1 MILARLSAAIR
12 AQNWF
17 AVVLEF
23 IIVIAG
29 VVIGFQITEW
39 RGAQADR
46 ESERTYL
53 ARLHRDMV
61 QSTCALQH
69 NAAVSESWNIRARR
83 TLDALIVNDPDAVD
97 DTGFE
102 LIASTRVM
110 TGSLN
115 RATLNELVSGGQ
127 MNLISNDALR
137 ARIAEADA
145 AFTANDELIQVL
157 VGAQAS
163 FVGDVQNRLRPTP
176 GERYLITYDFGA
188 LAADETFLNAL
199 GHALRI
205 THHNT
210 LWLSQ
215 MADTADRLRVDLA
228 AEIGADTGALDCP
241 TAGDAP

>member
-1 MILARLSAAIR
+1 MILARITRAIR
-12 AQNWF
+12 EQNWF

-23 IIVIAG
+23 VIVIAG

-39 RGAQADR
+39 RGTQADR

-69 NAAVSESWNIRARR
+69 NAAVSESWHRRARR
-83 TLDALIVNDPDAVD
+83 TLDALLVNDPDAVD

-110 TGSLN
+110 TGSVN
-115 RATLNELVSGGQ
+115 RATLNELVNGGQ
-127 MNLISNDALR
+127 MNLISNDILR

-145 AFTANDELIQVL
+145 AFTENDELIQVL
-157 VGAQAS
+157 VGAQVS
-163 FVGDVQNRLRPTP
+163 FVGDVQNRLRPMP
-176 GERYLITYDFGA
+176 GEVYQITYDFDT

-205 THHNT
+205 THINT
-210 LWLSQ
+210 VWLNR
-215 MADTADRLRVDLA
+215 MAETADGLRMDLA
-228 AEIGADTGALDCP
+228 AEIGADRGALICE
-241 TAGDAP
+241 TSGDAP

>member
-1 MILARLSAAIR
+1 MILARITKAIR
-12 AQNWF
+12 EQNWF

-29 VVIGFQITEW
+29 VVIGFQVTEW
-39 RGAQADR
+39 RGERADR

-69 NAAVSESWNIRARR
+69 NAAATESWNIRARR
-83 TLDALIVNDPDAVD
+83 TLDALLVNDPDAVD

-110 TGSLN
+110 TGSVN
-115 RATLNELVSGGQ
+115 RATLNELVNGGQ
-127 MNLISNDALR
+127 MNLISNDTLR

-145 AFTANDELIQVL
+145 AFTADDELIQVL

-163 FVGDVQNRLRPTP
+163 FVRDVQNRLRPTP
-176 GERYLITYDFGA
+176 GEVYRITYDFDT

-205 THHNT
+205 TYVNT
-210 LWLSQ
+210 AWLSR
-215 MADTADRLRVDLA
+215 MAETADALRVDLA
-228 AEIGADTGALDCP
+228 AEIGADTGALNCE
-241 TAGDAP
+241 TLGDAP

>member
-1 MILARLSAAIR
+1 MILARISKAIR
-12 AQNWF
+12 EQNWF
-17 AVVLEF
+17 AVALEF

-29 VVIGFQITEW
+29 VVIGFQVTEW

-61 QSTCALQH
+61 QSTCAQQQS
-69 NAAVSESWNIRARR
+69 AANSESWHIRARR
-83 TLDALIVNDPDAVD
+83 TLDALLVNDPEAVD

-102 LIASTRVM
+102 LIASTRVN

-127 MNLISNDALR
+127 MNLISNATLR

-157 VGAQAS
+157 VGAQPS
-163 FVGDVQNRLRPTP
+163 FVGEVQNRLRPTP
-176 GERYLITYDFGA
+176 GQVYLITYDFDA

-205 THHNT
+205 NEANT

-215 MADTADRLRVDLA
+215 SAETADRLRMALA
-228 AEIGADTGALDCP
+228 AEIGADTGALNCS
-241 TAGDAP
+241 TSEAAP